1 MKKSELKMKKLLII
15 AVCFLFCFN
24 SWAKS
29 DFSAQIEA
37 DVDAQN
43 SVEAK
48 EKAMIEAQRKGFL
61 EVASRMTEAENVE
74 KLNELTDDEIAHFVR
89 SVSVANEKAGGTKY
103 KALLTVDINNE
114 LLKEY
119 LAENEMIE
127 ADTSELA
134 VVPVYRPEQHS
145 EILLWERAN
154 DWRNSWLSKGLI
166 KFGLMQVRTVA
177 NQFEDIEGFDAQG
190 ALYMGSGLYNNLSSL
205 VGTDRIYVVYA
216 EVLPNDDLKV
226 TVKNEKNKTE
236 DSFTVLADG
245 SENLFDKAIE
255 KSVMFIS
262 NMERENQKESAVA
275 AKGVINAVYTYE
287 TMKDW
292 IEKNKAIVELS
303 NVDSIDTK
311 SMGAGKVNFD
321 IHYSGSIDELW
332 SALQELG
339 ISHESMNNYVIL
351 R

>member
-1 MKKSELKMKKLLII
+1 
-15 AVCFLFCFN
+15 
-24 SWAKS
+24 
-29 DFSAQIEA
+29 
-37 DVDAQN
+37 
-43 SVEAK
+43 
-48 EKAMIEAQRKGFL
+48 
-61 EVASRMTEAENVE
+61 
-74 KLNELTDDEIAHFVR
+74 
-89 SVSVANEKAGGTKY
+89 
-103 KALLTVDINNE
+103 
-114 LLKEY
+114 
-119 LAENEMIE
+119 
-127 ADTSELA
+127 
-134 VVPVYRPEQHS
+134 
-145 EILLWERAN
+145 
-154 DWRNSWLSKGLI
+154 
-166 KFGLMQVRTVA
+166 
-177 NQFEDIEGFDAQG
+177 
-190 ALYMGSGLYNNLSSL
+190 MGSGLYNNLSSL

-226 TVKNEKNKTE
+226 TVKNV
-236 DSFTVLADG
+236 TVLADG

-262 NMERENQKESAVA
+262 NMERESQKESTVA